1 MNFNMPIRV
10 VFAGE
15 PGQDEGGVQ
24 KEFFMLLLRSLLD
37 PNFAMFNTCEGNLIW
52 FNGRTFESPIKF

>member
-37 PNFAMFNTCEGNLIW
+37 PNFAMFT
-52 FNGRTFESPIKF
+52 

>member
-24 KEFFMLLLRSLLD
+24 KEFFMLLIRALCD
-37 PNFAMFNTCEGNLIW
+37 PNYAMFTSYDTHMIW
-52 FNGRTFESPIKF
+52 FNGRTFESPIKY

>member
-1 MNFNMPIRV
+1 MPIRV

-24 KEFFMLLLRSLLD
+24 KEFFQLLIRSLVD
-37 PNFAMFNTCEGNLIW
+37 PDYAMFTVATETNYIW
-52 FNGRTFESPIKF
+52 FNGRTFEPAIKF